1 MQPKRHIGDVIWRTQ
16 VRRIIQEHLFVLEGL
31 RDIDKCF
38 EHVVHPILV
47 REALELEYPLDI
59 LRLSLAS
66 YRWPRRLIGVL
77 NMISDFILATRGVI
91 AGSAF
96 AVFELICMMV
106 RAMRRISAAWPTASL
121 SVHVDDF
128 CT

>member
-1 MQPKRHIGDVIWRTQ
+1 MRAWQQTKASDVRFNMQPKRHIGDVIWRTQ

-31 RDIDKCF
+31 RGIDKCF
-38 EHVVHPILV
+38 EHFVHPFLV

-66 YRWPRRLIGVL
+66 YRWPRRLIGDL
-77 NMISDFILATRGVI
+77 NIISDCILATRGII

-96 AVFELICMMV
+96 AVLN
-106 RAMRRISAAWPTASL
+106 L
-121 SVHVDDF
+121 SV
-128 CT
+128 